1 MAPEE
6 LTGRRVVSA
15 ACPHD
20 CPDACSMLVTAEAG
34 RVVGVRGD
42 PGHPFTRGSL
52 CAKVNDYEARVYH
65 PDRVLHPMR
74 RVGGKGAGRFER
86 IRWAEAVDEIC
97 GRFRDI
103 SAQFGSQAIL
113 PYSYAGNMALLNG
126 IPAGDA
132 FFHRLGASILE
143 RTVCGSC
150 QSAALVAT
158 VGPAFIDPESI
169 VHSRYILIWGA
180 NVLTSNQHL
189 WPFIREARRRG
200 AKVVVIDA
208 YRTRTAAQADWFVPI
223 RPGTDGALALGLV
236 HVLVAEGL
244 VDKDYVD
251 GHTTGFDEL
260 AGRAAAFSPDRVE
273 ELTGVAADD
282 VRTLAREFATIQP
295 SVIRTGIAPERSA
308 QGGQAYRAIFSLPA
322 LVGSW
327 RHVGGGI
334 QQMPVWGFPIKWDV
348 LTRPEWIRPG
358 TRVVNMMQLGRA
370 LSGGLGLDPP
380 VKALLV
386 YNANPAVAAPEQAL
400 VTEGLARD
408 DLFTVV
414 HDLFVTDTARYADI
428 LLPATTTV
436 EHFDLTWSYGHLY
449 LNANL
454 RAIEPRGEA
463 VSNTELFRRLAAG
476 MGFTDEWFG
485 LTDEEMAEA
494 AVDWS
499 SPAAAGL
506 SLDRLKENG
515 WARLA
520 FPAPDVWAPHAE
532 GAFPT
537 PSGKVEFVSSL
548 LAGGAGRLV
557 LPLFREG
564 APDDGAAPDV
574 DPVPDYIEPAPAAYP
589 LTMISPK
596 AHAFLN
602 STYANQARQQRIEG
616 PQPVFMH
623 PGDAAARRIADGQ
636 PVRVFNDL
644 GRFEG
649 VADLTKDVVAGAVV
663 CPHGRW
669 RENGAATINATVTAD
684 LTDLGNGPRLSDVR
698 VEVAP
703 AGAAPTEG
711 DP

>member
-1 MAPEE
+1 GSPPSSTRGPAPSSASANPSSPGSAGGASTATSAGSRDASKAATRRVGGGRRKRRRRGRRIRSGRADRAAGLAAPPPVPVHPPVRRPRRGDRPLHPRRSGPHPAVRPRRPGLVVHLPGRHRRAAGRLPLRRLVGQRGAPRRRRTGNPPCPRPPSLGAGPAPCLTPARPGGSLPGMALDE
-6 LTGRRVVSA
+6 LAGRRVVSG

-20 CPDACSMLVTAEAG
+20 CPDACSMLVTVEAG

-42 PGHPFTRGSL
+42 PAHPFTRGSL
-52 CAKVNDYEARVYH
+52 CAKVNDYETRVYH
-65 PDRVLHPMR
+65 PDRVLRPMR
-74 RVGGKGAGRFER
+74 RTGAKGEGRFAP
-86 IRWAEAVDEIC
+86 ISWAEAIDEIC
-97 GRFRDI
+97 GRFRSI
-103 SAQFGSQAIL
+103 TAEFGSEAVL

-132 FFHRLGASILE
+132 FMHRLGASILE

-150 QSAALVAT
+150 QSSALVAT
-158 VGPAFIDPESI
+158 VGPAFIDPESL

-180 NVLTSNQHL
+180 NVLSSNQHL

-208 YRTRTAAQADWFVPI
+208 YRTRTAAQADWFIPI
-223 RPGTDGALALGLV
+223 RPGTDGALALGLI
-236 HVLVAEGL
+236 HVVVAEGL
-244 VDKDYVD
+244 VEEDYVAL
-251 GHTTGFDEL
+251 HTTGFEEL
-260 AGRAAAFSPDRVE
+260 AERAAAFPPERVA
-273 ELTGVAADD
+273 ELTGVPAPDIA
-282 VRTLAREFATIQP
+282 TLARAIATIQP
-295 SVIRTGIAPERSA
+295 SVIRTGIAPERHA
-308 QGGQAYRAIFSLPA
+308 QGGAAYRAIFSLPA

-334 QQMPVWGFPIKWDV
+334 QQMPVWGFPIRWNV

-449 LNANL
+449 LNANIP
-454 RAIEPRGEA
+454 AIEPRGEA

-485 LTDEEMAEA
+485 LTDEEMADA

-506 SLDRLKENG
+506 SLDRLKEHG

-520 FPAPDVWAPHAE
+520 FPAPEVWAPH
-532 GAFPT
+532 
-537 PSGKVEFVSSL
+537 
-548 LAGGAGRLV
+548 
-557 LPLFREG
+557 
-564 APDDGAAPDV
+564 
-574 DPVPDYIEPAPAAYP
+574 
-589 LTMISPK
+589 
-596 AHAFLN
+596 
-602 STYANQARQQRIEG
+602 
-616 PQPVFMH
+616 
-623 PGDAAARRIADGQ
+623 
-636 PVRVFNDL
+636 
-644 GRFEG
+644 
-649 VADLTKDVVAGAVV
+649 
-663 CPHGRW
+663 
-669 RENGAATINATVTAD
+669 
-684 LTDLGNGPRLSDVR
+684 
-698 VEVAP
+698 
-703 AGAAPTEG
+703 
-711 DP
+711 

>member
-1 MAPEE
+1 VH
-6 LTGRRVVSA
+6 G

-20 CPDACSMLVTAEAG
+20 CPDACSMLVTVEAG

-42 PGHPFTRGSL
+42 PAHPFTRGSL
-52 CAKVNDYEARVYH
+52 CAKVNDYEARVHH

-74 RVGGKGAGRFER
+74 RVGAKGEGRFER
-86 IRWAEAVDEIC
+86 ISWAEAVDEIC
-97 GRFRDI
+97 GRFRSI
-103 SAQFGSQAIL
+103 SAEFGSQAIL

-126 IPAGDA
+126 IPAGDP
-132 FFHRLGASILE
+132 FVHRLGASILE

-150 QSAALVAT
+150 QSSALVAT

-180 NVLTSNQHL
+180 NVLSSNQHL

-200 AKVVVIDA
+200 AKIVVVDA

-223 RPGTDGALALGLV
+223 RPGTDGALALGLINV
-236 HVLVAEGL
+236 VIAEGL
-244 VDKDYVD
+244 VDKDYVAD
-251 GHTTGFDEL
+251 HTTGFDQL
-260 AGRAAAFSPDRVE
+260 AERAAAFPPERVTG
-273 ELTGVAADD
+273 LTGVGVDD
-282 VRTLAREFATIQP
+282 IQTLAREFATTQP

-334 QQMPVWGFPIKWDV
+334 QQMPVWGFPVRWDV

-370 LSGGLGLDPP
+370 LTGGLGLDPP
-380 VKALLV
+380 VEALLV
-386 YNANPAVAAPEQAL
+386 YNANPAIAAPEQGL
-400 VTEGLARD
+400 VSVGLARA

-428 LLPATTTV
+428 LLPATTVV

-449 LNANL
+449 LNVNVP
-454 RAIEPRGEA
+454 AIEPRGEA

-476 MGFTDEWFG
+476 MGFTDDWFG
-485 LTDEEMAEA
+485 LTDEAMAEA
-494 AVDWS
+494 AIDWS

-506 SLDRLKENG
+506 SLDRLKEDG

-520 FPAPDVWAPHAE
+520 FPAPDVWAPHAD

-537 PSGKVEFVSSL
+537 PSGRVEFVSSL
-548 LAGGAGRLV
+548 LAGGAGPLV

-564 APDDGAAPDV
+564 APADTVGADV
-574 DPVPDYIEPAPAAYP
+574 DPVPDYAEPAPADYA
-589 LTMISPK
+589 LTLISPK

-602 STYANQARQQRIEG
+602 STYANQTRQRRIEG
-616 PQPVFMH
+616 PQPVLMN
-623 PGDAAARRIADGQ
+623 PADAAARGVADGQ
-636 PVRVFNDL
+636 AVRVFND
-644 GRFEG
+644 GGGFQG

-669 RENGAATINATVTAD
+669 NDNGAATINATVTAE
-684 LTDLGNGPRLSDVR
+684 LTDLGNGPRLSDVP
-698 VEVAP
+698 VEVERADRDDDGRSSLRTGRP
-703 AGAAPTEG
+703 SSSG
-711 DP
+711 

>member
-1 MAPEE
+1 MALDE
-6 LTGRRVVSA
+6 LAGRRVVSG

-20 CPDACSMLVTAEAG
+20 CPDACSMLVTVEAG

-42 PGHPFTRGSL
+42 PAHPFTRGSL
-52 CAKVNDYEARVYH
+52 CAKVNDYETRVYH
-65 PDRVLHPMR
+65 PDRVLRPMR
-74 RVGGKGAGRFER
+74 RTGAKGEGRFAP
-86 IRWAEAVDEIC
+86 ISWAEAIDEIC
-97 GRFRDI
+97 GRFRSI
-103 SAQFGSQAIL
+103 TAEFGSEAVL

-132 FFHRLGASILE
+132 FMHRLGASILE

-150 QSAALVAT
+150 QSSALVAT
-158 VGPAFIDPESI
+158 VGPAFIDPESL

-180 NVLTSNQHL
+180 NVLSSNQHL
-189 WPFIREARRRG
+189 WPFIREAHRRG

-208 YRTRTAAQADWFVPI
+208 YRTRTAAQADWFIPI
-223 RPGTDGALALGLV
+223 RPGTDGALALGLI
-236 HVLVAEGL
+236 HVVVAEGL
-244 VDKDYVD
+244 VEEDYVAL
-251 GHTTGFDEL
+251 HTTGFEEL
-260 AGRAAAFSPDRVE
+260 AERAAAFPPERVA
-273 ELTGVAADD
+273 ELTGVPAPDIA
-282 VRTLAREFATIQP
+282 TLAREFATTQP
-295 SVIRTGIAPERSA
+295 SVIRTGIAPERHA
-308 QGGQAYRAIFSLPA
+308 QGGAAYRAIFSLPA

-334 QQMPVWGFPIKWDV
+334 QQMPVWGFPIRWNV

-370 LSGGLGLDPP
+370 LTGGLGLDPP
-380 VKALLV
+380 VQALFV
-386 YNANPAVAAPEQAL
+386 YNANPAVAAPEQGL
-400 VTEGLARD
+400 VTEGLARP

-449 LNANL
+449 LNVNL
-454 RAIEPRGEA
+454 PAIAPRGEA

-476 MGFTDEWFG
+476 MGFTDEWFA
-485 LTDEEMAEA
+485 LSDEQMAEA

-499 SPAAAGL
+499 SPAVAGL
-506 SLDRLKENG
+506 SLEALKEHG

-520 FPAPDVWAPHAE
+520 FPPPEVWAPHAD

-548 LAGGAGRLV
+548 LAGGAAPLV

-564 APDDGAAPDV
+564 APPEGSAEV
-574 DPVPDYIEPAPAAYP
+574 DPVPDYTEPAPDGYE

-602 STYANQARQQRIEG
+602 STYANQTRQRRIEG
-616 PQPVFMH
+616 PQPVFLH
-623 PGDAAARRIADGQ
+623 PADAARRGVADGQ
-636 PVRVFNDL
+636 RVRVFNDL
-644 GRFEG
+644 GSFDG
-649 VADLTKDVVAGAVV
+649 VADLTRDVVAGAVV

-669 RENGAATINATVTAD
+669 RDQGAATINATVGAD
-684 LTDLGNGPRLSDVR
+684 LTDLGRGPRLSDVR
-698 VEVAP
+698 VDVAP
-703 AGAAPTEG
+703 T
-711 DP
+711 DPSGRERP

>member
-1 MAPEE
+1 MALDE
-6 LTGRRVVSA
+6 LTGRRVVSG

-20 CPDACSMLVTAEAG
+20 CPDACSMLVTVEAG

-42 PGHPFTRGSL
+42 PAHPFTRGSL

-65 PDRVLHPMR
+65 PDRVLQPMR
-74 RVGGKGAGRFER
+74 RAGVKGEGRFEP
-86 IRWAEAVDEIC
+86 ISWAEALDEIC
-97 GRFRDI
+97 GRFRSI
-103 SAQFGSQAIL
+103 TAEFGSEAIL

-132 FFHRLGASILE
+132 FMHRLGASILE

-150 QSAALVAT
+150 QSSALVAT

-208 YRTRTAAQADWFVPI
+208 YRTRTAAQADWFIPI
-223 RPGTDGALALGLV
+223 RPGTDGALALGLI
-236 HVLVAEGL
+236 HVVIAEGL
-244 VDKDYVD
+244 IDKDYVEE
-251 GHTTGFDEL
+251 HTTGFDEL
-260 AGRAAAFSPDRVE
+260 AERAAAFPPDRVAD
-273 ELTGVAADD
+273 LTGVPAED
-282 VRTLAREFATIQP
+282 VRALAREFATIQP

-327 RHVGGGI
+327 RHVGGGV
-334 QQMPVWGFPIKWDV
+334 QQMPVWGFPVKWDV

-386 YNANPAVAAPEQAL
+386 YNANPAVAAPEQGL
-400 VTEGLARD
+400 VSVGLARA

-414 HDLFVTDTARYADI
+414 HDHFVTDTARYADI

-449 LNANL
+449 LNVNVP
-454 RAIEPRGEA
+454 AIPPRGEA

-485 LTDEEMAEA
+485 LSDEEMAEA
-494 AVDWS
+494 AIDWS

-506 SLDRLKENG
+506 SLDRLKETG

-520 FPAPDVWAPHAE
+520 FPSPDVWAPHAD

-548 LAGGAGRLV
+548 LAGGAGPLV

-564 APDDGAAPDV
+564 SPADGDVAPV
-574 DPVPDYIEPAPAAYP
+574 DPVPDYTEPAPADYE

-602 STYANQARQQRIEG
+602 STYANQTRQRRIEG
-616 PQPVFMH
+616 PQPVFIH
-623 PGDAAARRIADGQ
+623 PADASARGIADGQ
-636 PVRVFNDL
+636 PVRVFNDV
-644 GRFEG
+644 GSFEG

-669 RENGAATINATVTAD
+669 SDNGAATINATVTAE

-698 VEVAP
+698 VEVEP
-703 AGAAPTEG
+703 ADGSHG
-711 DP
+711 DHP